1 MISTPYT
8 MNIFA
13 TEVIL
18 LLEIVSEKEFL
29 LNNKLSCQFALRFS
43 SYLINKIYE
52 FLHLRSCELLQ
63 IDWIEGALNNTIM
76 TEVETTKTLEEDL
89 KEKVGVG
96 AQYVSSFLGSAWSKA
111 SEGAAFFSFA
121 TGPDDE
127 EEETLDPKDL
137 PEENKEEDSI
147 SNDKEEE
154 DDYDPLSTFLTAAM
168 CKVGFTKSASSD
180 EMKESESSYSLVDSA
195 YSVFEKANN
204 YDYFS
209 QKDLRREHLLQR
221 AFHGMFPWLG
231 YENESELKDKIMAL
245 SSDKRNF
252 LFDPPAGVTF
262 DFDYSQATGIAEGLL
277 AQDENL
283 QLMRYRIVPKL
294 KNEESFWKNYF
305 YRVSLIQQCYELK
318 SVQEYVVT
326 DQEHIPKT
334 GKHIEATETPIDDP
348 SGDEEFVSDS
358 FQTSSKDMDEATE
371 NVKKLSKVSP
381 EDEIEAELEN
391 ELQEYEVVKEE
402 DNTEWENQLEDMLDS
417 KKIMLIECQ

>member
-1 MISTPYT
+1 
-8 MNIFA
+8 
-13 TEVIL
+13 
-18 LLEIVSEKEFL
+18 
-29 LNNKLSCQFALRFS
+29 
-43 SYLINKIYE
+43 
-52 FLHLRSCELLQ
+52 
-63 IDWIEGALNNTIM
+63 M

-195 YSVFEKANN
+195 YSVFEKAKKTLEENIYSNEHSMFEMNKEQDAIVKQNLETQRLRN
-204 YDYFS
+204 YY
-209 QKDLRREHLLQR
+209 K
-221 AFHGMFPWLG
+221 GMFPWLG

-262 DFDYSQATGIAEGLL
+262 DFDCSQATGIAEGLL

-417 KKIMLIECQ
+417 KK